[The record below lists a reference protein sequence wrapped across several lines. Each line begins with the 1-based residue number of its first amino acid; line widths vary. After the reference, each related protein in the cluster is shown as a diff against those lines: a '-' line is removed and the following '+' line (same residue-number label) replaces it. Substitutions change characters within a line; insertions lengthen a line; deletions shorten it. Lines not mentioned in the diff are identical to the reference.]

1 MSPRWAECHLDFERI
16 QNPKFRFHLVDMW
29 LLIGATWVAF
39 GFARLVLCCFCFG
52 QSLYPHRGSFHVL
65 SRNKRTGAPIKKPS
79 ALDTFISNS
88 GLMKSLRTC
97 HLVKQSAMQT
107 WGNRANTSQVQY
119 LSKHPKTLTCLFFAV
134 CVPCYPCFASKVLN
148 DAVILLVLPRRC
160 VGSANFTTIQ

>member
-1 MSPRWAECHLDFERI
+1 MPGL
-16 QNPKFRFHLVDMW
+16 
-29 LLIGATWVAF
+29 
-39 GFARLVLCCFCFG
+39 RLVLPD
-52 QSLYPHRGSFHVL
+52 LSFADSALVNASIHIEGHFTYL

-97 HLVKQSAMQT
+97 HLVKQRAMQT
-107 WGNRANTSQVQY
+107 WGNRANTSQVEY
-119 LSKHPKTLTCLFFAV
+119 LSKHPKNLTCLFFAV
-134 CVPCYPCFASKVLN
+134 CVPCYPSFASKVLN